1 MPTRVIMHVDLDY
14 FYAQCEEK
22 NDPTLRGKPVV
33 VCVYS
38 GRTEES
44 GVVSTANY
52 LARKYGVKAGVPI
65 VRAKKL
71 LESTN
76 AAFLPM
82 NRPLYESVSDRI
94 MNSLRTYGDSF
105 EKGGIDE
112 AYVDLSDKTGGNY
125 TTAEEVA
132 QEFKDALLAREEMT
146 CSVGVA
152 PNKLIAKI
160 ASDERKP
167 NGLTVVKPE
176 DIASFLAEM
185 PASRIPGVG
194 KKAEER
200 LRVMHVETIAQLS
213 ALSPTVLMDAF
224 GKSWGSYLYQAARG
238 QDDDPVAEREQ
249 PTQFS
254 RIATL
259 KQNTRELSEM
269 LPTLT
274 DLSSSVASKMREK
287 SMTCKSVAIIAILTD
302 LSIHSK
308 SRTLDQPTSDAKI
321 IENSVQGL
329 MKEFLES
336 MPAAILR
343 RTGVRVSELSSA
355 VGQTDISRF
364 FRPNL

>member
-1 MPTRVIMHVDLDY
+1 MHVDLDY

-22 NDPTLRGKPVV
+22 NDSTLRVRPVV

-52 LARKYGVKAGVPI
+52 LARKYGVRAGVPI

-71 LESTN
+71 LESTS

-82 NRPLYESVSDRI
+82 NRPLYEQVSDRI
-94 MNSLRTYGDSF
+94 MELLRTYGDSF

-112 AYVDLSDKTGGNY
+112 AYVDLSNKTEGNY
-125 TTAEEVA
+125 TAAEEIA
-132 QEFKDALLAREEMT
+132 QEFKGALLTREEMT

-167 NGLTVVKPE
+167 NGITVVKPE
-176 DIASFLAEM
+176 DVGSFLAEM

-194 KKAEER
+194 KKAEEK
-200 LRVMHVETIAQLS
+200 LRAMHVETVAQLS
-213 ALSPTVLMDAF
+213 ALSPTVLIEAF

-259 KQNTRELSEM
+259 KQNTRQLSEM
-269 LPTLT
+269 IPTLT
-274 DLSSSVASKMREK
+274 DLSNSVASKMKEK
-287 SMTCKSVAIIAILTD
+287 GMMCRSVAIIAILTD
-302 LSIHSK
+302 LSIHSRSK
-308 SRTLDQPTSDAKI
+308 TLEQPTSDGKI
-321 IENSVQGL
+321 IENSVQSL

-336 MPAAILR
+336 IPAATLR

-355 VGQTDISRF
+355 VGQTDISKF
-364 FRPNL
+364 LSPNL